1 VAWGVWFC
9 VGGFGE
15 VPGGSVGLRGGG
27 SALVLGTATKLHQH
41 PRLQCRCC
49 LRLRVLLREL
59 PSVSLRLCADHI
71 LSGALLSRAGLR
83 QRPSR
88 AEPKLHPATP
98 GSSKRLLSSLGPA
111 PARNCD
117 SFAAL
122 AAKNEELSSYR
133 ARRVL
138 QIRGGPRQ
146 PKAHEAAPNIAAGQ
160 TLACGAERRAS
171 EGAAAPPSTRAA
183 KNQNNA
189 AA

>member
-1 VAWGVWFC
+1 M
-9 VGGFGE
+9 
-15 VPGGSVGLRGGG
+15 PGGSEGLRGGG
-27 SALVLGTATKLHQH
+27 SALVMGTATRLHQPPH
-41 PRLQCRCC
+41 LPCRCC
-49 LRLRVLLREL
+49 LRLRSLLRGL
-59 PSVSLRLCADHI
+59 PSASIRLCADHI

-88 AEPKLHPATP
+88 AGPKLHPATP

-171 EGAAAPPSTRAA
+171 EGAAVLPSNPRREEA
-183 KNQNNA
+183 KIA
-189 AA
+189 T